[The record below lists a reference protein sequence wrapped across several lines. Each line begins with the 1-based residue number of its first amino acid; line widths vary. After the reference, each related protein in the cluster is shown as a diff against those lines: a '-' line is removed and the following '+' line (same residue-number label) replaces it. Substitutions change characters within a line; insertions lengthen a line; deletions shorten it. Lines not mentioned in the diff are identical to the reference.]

1 MYGWISQTKL
11 TPSHG
16 GGDMR
21 LRHCEPR
28 TEIDVGAGSQP
39 DDGRSIWRCLASQS
53 HGTDA
58 RTGHQFSFHQDRDTK
73 VG

>member
-21 LRHCEPR
+21 LRHWEPR
-28 TEIDVGAGSQP
+28 TEIDVGA
-39 DDGRSIWRCLASQS
+39 DDGRSI
-53 HGTDA
+53 
-58 RTGHQFSFHQDRDTK
+58 
-73 VG
+73 